1 MTRRGPVVAG
11 LMLSTAL
18 AAMDATIVATAVP
31 AIVRDLGSFSLFPW
45 VIAVYMLTQAV
56 CTPIY
61 GRLADVYGRKPML
74 LVGAGIFLA
83 GSLFAG
89 VAWSMPAL
97 IVARALQGVGAGA
110 IQPITQ
116 TIAGDIYPLAQRGR
130 ISALI
135 STVWGGAALLGP
147 ALGGLLSEF
156 GLWRWI
162 FLLNLPV
169 GIAALTMVTVF
180 LHESV
185 ERRPHRLD
193 LLGTAL
199 LSVGV
204 VVVMI
209 GLQESLWWAVP
220 VGLVSLVAFFRWEHR
235 AAEPI
240 VPPWIW
246 RDRMLLG
253 AFLGSAVV
261 GAVLIAPSL
270 YLPTYAQGLLGASAV
285 AAGFALATQSIG
297 WPLAAALADRLYLRY
312 GFRDTAL
319 AGLALIVVSSVMFVL
334 LTPDSPLVYAGACS
348 FVNGFGLGLLSVSCV
363 VGAQSVVGWERRGV
377 VTGGVVFFRSAGS
390 AVGTAVFAAV
400 AGASMLSGGTVSSV
414 DQVAAAL
421 DGPQARAARAALAS
435 AVHHVF
441 LAMLAVAVLGVLAVL
456 VMPRR
461 REPLADAASADSD
474 PAGSDPAGSDPA
486 DAGAGGGGP
495 AGEGASAEGRPT
507 G

>member
-45 VIAVYMLTQAV
+45 VIAIYMLTQAV

-74 LVGAGIFLA
+74 LVGAAIFLA
-83 GSLFAG
+83 GSLLAG

-97 IVARALQGVGAGA
+97 IAARALQGVGAGA

-116 TIAGDIYPLAQRGR
+116 TIAGDIYPLAERGR
-130 ISALI
+130 ISALM

-147 ALGGLLSEF
+147 TLGGLLSEL

-169 GIAALTMVTVF
+169 GIAALAMVTVF
-180 LHESV
+180 LRESV

-193 LLGTAL
+193 LLGTTL
-199 LSVGV
+199 LSAGIVA
-204 VVVMI
+204 VMT
-209 GLQESLWWAVP
+209 GLQEALWWAV
-220 VGLVSLVAFFRWEHR
+220 VLGLALLVAFFRWEHR
-235 AAEPI
+235 ASEPI

-253 AFLGSAVV
+253 AFLGSGVIGV
-261 GAVLIAPSL
+261 VLIAPAL
-270 YLPTYAQGLLGASAV
+270 YLPTYAQGVLGAGAI
-285 AAGFALATQSIG
+285 AAGFALATQTIG
-297 WPLAAALADRLYLRY
+297 WPLAVALADRFYLRY

-319 AGLALIVVSSVMFVL
+319 VGLALVGVSAVMFAL
-334 LTPDSPLVYAGACS
+334 LTPASSLVYAGACA
-348 FVNGFGLGLLSVSCV
+348 FVNGSGLGLISVSCLI
-363 VGAQSVVGWERRGV
+363 GAQSVVGWERRGV
-377 VTGGVVFFRSAGS
+377 VTGGVVFFRIAGS

-400 AGASMLSGGTVSSV
+400 ANAAILSSGAVRSV
-414 DQVAAAL
+414 DEVAAAL
-421 DGPQARAARAALAS
+421 DGPQAQVARTALAS

-441 LAMLAVAVLGVLAVL
+441 LAMAAVAALGVFAVL
-456 VMPRR
+456 VMPRS
-461 REPLADAASADSD
+461 RELPADPETGTGVDPGAGATEGTEASADAD
-474 PAGSDPAGSDPA
+474 GGIPAGEQ
-486 DAGAGGGGP
+486 P
-495 AGEGASAEGRPT
+495 AGEGRAG
-507 G
+507 